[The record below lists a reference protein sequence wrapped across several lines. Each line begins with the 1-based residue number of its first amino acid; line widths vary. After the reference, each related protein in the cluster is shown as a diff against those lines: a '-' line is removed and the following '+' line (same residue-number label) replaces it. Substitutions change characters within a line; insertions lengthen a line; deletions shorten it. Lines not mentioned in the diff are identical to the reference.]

1 MLLCIFLQI
10 ASGGKCYLAADK
22 LSFMKKLFVIAFS
35 FLALGTA
42 TAQTWKKEQL
52 MPTADLAA
60 KLNATTGDKPVVFN
74 VGPMENI
81 KTAKFVG
88 RGTSVTA
95 IDKMKQELSME
106 NKNKTVVIYCGCCS
120 FSSCPNIK
128 PAFDALVAAGFKNTK
143 VLEIPEGIKP
153 DWVAKGYPM
162 EE

>member
-1 MLLCIFLQI
+1 
-10 ASGGKCYLAADK
+10 
-22 LSFMKKLFVIAFS
+22 MKKLFITTIVLLFAS
-35 FLALGTA
+35 AV
-42 TAQTWKKEQL
+42 TAQIWKKEQL

-60 KLNATTGDKPVVFN
+60 KLNGNVSDKPIVFN

-88 RGTSVTA
+88 RGTSVTS
-95 IDKMKQELSME
+95 IDKMKSELSME
-106 NKNKTVVIYCGCCS
+106 NKSKTVVIYCGCCS

-128 PAFDALVAAGFKNTK
+128 PSFDALVAAGFKNTK